1 MAHRQPN
8 GPVAIAAHAAGF
20 LLWVACA
27 GPGSYGP
34 GSDGGARIPPLTT
47 SSILAPVPSSAD
59 AELARLER
67 LGDNPSTLLRR
78 AYILMKNGESRRS
91 LQLDNQVLYGLSSP
105 SPAEEA
111 MALYLRSTAYMAL
124 GEEDSAARDRDRA
137 LELALDEDL
146 RRRLRA
152 SAPEPPVST
161 PTPEPVP
168 TSNLAIQPRSAW
180 RASPERPSRLNPMGR
195 VYRLTIHHSALTL
208 DNTSTIAAAD
218 SIQRIQRNHQ
228 NHPLN
233 YGDIGYHFVID
244 PAGQIWAARD
254 IRWQGAH
261 AQGSNN
267 RGNVGVCLLGNFGPG
282 LGGQTPT
289 PAQVRTLRTFTTQ
302 LCNEYQIPVGQIY
315 THQEMVATECPG
327 TNLQVVVD
335 RMRREIRLGK

>member
-1 MAHRQPN
+1 
-8 GPVAIAAHAAGF
+8 
-20 LLWVACA
+20 
-27 GPGSYGP
+27 
-34 GSDGGARIPPLTT
+34 
-47 SSILAPVPSSAD
+47 
-59 AELARLER
+59 
-67 LGDNPSTLLRR
+67 
-78 AYILMKNGESRRS
+78 
-91 LQLDNQVLYGLSSP
+91 
-105 SPAEEA
+105 
-111 MALYLRSTAYMAL
+111 
-124 GEEDSAARDRDRA
+124 
-137 LELALDEDL
+137 
-146 RRRLRA
+146 
-152 SAPEPPVST
+152 
-161 PTPEPVP
+161 
-168 TSNLAIQPRSAW
+168 
-180 RASPERPSRLNPMGR
+180 MGR

-267 RGNVGVCLLGNFGPG
+267 RGNVGVCLLGNFMPG

-289 PAQVRTLRTFTTQ
+289 PAQVRTLRAFTTQ

-335 RMRREIRLGK
+335 RMRREIRMGK